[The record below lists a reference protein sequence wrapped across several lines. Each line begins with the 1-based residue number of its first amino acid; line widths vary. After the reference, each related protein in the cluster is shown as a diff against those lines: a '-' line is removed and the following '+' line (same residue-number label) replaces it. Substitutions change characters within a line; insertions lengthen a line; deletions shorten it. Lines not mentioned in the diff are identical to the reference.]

1 MLDLTREDVRAY
13 LLETLTGLLKAY
25 PIRYLKWDMNRPLS
39 NVGSSAWP
47 AEEQASLSHRY
58 VLGLYSLL
66 QTLTAR
72 FPHLFIEGCSG
83 GGGRF
88 DFGMLYY
95 VPQIWTSDNS
105 DAMSRLKIQYGTSLV
120 YPPSTMAAH
129 VSAVPNHQ
137 TGPHH
142 RFYGARGCG
151 CLLLFWL

>member
-1 MLDLTREDVRAY
+1 MSACCGAGVFACAQPAGARSDPEDVRAY

-88 DFGMLYY
+88 DLRHA
-95 VPQIWTSDNS
+95 V
-105 DAMSRLKIQYGTSLV
+105 LC
-120 YPPSTMAAH
+120 AADLDLR
-129 VSAVPNHQ
+129 Q
-137 TGPHH
+137 Q
-142 RFYGARGCG
+142 
-151 CLLLFWL
+151 